1 MNDALKPALAQALS
15 TRRVGLRFAPALENH
30 FKQDV
35 GPHRAQAALAS
46 GGFGLVLYVCF
57 LLVDWLVVP
66 DVFGLAL
73 TLRLA
78 VITPLGLLTIYLVK
92 RHMARL
98 VALFG
103 PSFGATCAD
112 WTAAI
117 SGWAAAGTL
126 VALLLASHSPNAYF
140 YHAGLMVVLL
150 YATLVQSTRFVV
162 AVVTAAGILAM
173 HGVVG
178 LYGPPMPAAVLV
190 PMVDMVLFAVGI
202 SLLANYLA
210 EKRQRRRYLLGLQDQ
225 LILAELQTAQ
235 EELQRLSR
243 SDALTQV
250 ANRRHFDEHLQQ
262 AWSRASLDG
271 LPLSMLMIDVDHFKA
286 YNDSYGHQA
295 GDACLKAIA
304 QALTS
309 STRRPNDLV
318 ARLGG
323 EEFGVLLQQASEQTA
338 RLTAER
344 VREAVAA
351 LRLPHERSSTAE
363 WVTISVGLVTMHAE
377 APPAGPQAMISRADQ
392 ALYDAKRE
400 GRNRV
405 KALVV

>member
-1 MNDALKPALAQALS
+1 MNDALKPELARALS
-15 TRRVGLRFAPALENH
+15 TRRVGLRFAPALENQ
-30 FKQDV
+30 FKQDL
-35 GPHRAQAALAS
+35 GPQRAQAAMAS
-46 GGFGLVLYVCF
+46 GRFGLVLYVSF

-66 DVFGLAL
+66 DVFELAL

-78 VITPLGLLTIYLVK
+78 VITPLGLLTIHLVN
-92 RHMARL
+92 RNMARL

-103 PSFGATCAD
+103 PSFAD

-126 VALLLASHSPNAYF
+126 LALLLASHSPHAYF
-140 YHAGLMVVLL
+140 YHVGLVMVLL

-162 AVVTAAGILAM
+162 AMVTATGILAM
-173 HGVVG
+173 HGVAG
-178 LYGPPMPAAVLV
+178 LLGAPMPAAILV

-210 EKRQRRRYLLGLQDQ
+210 EKRHRRRYLLGLQDQ
-225 LILAELQTAQ
+225 LILTELQTAQ
-235 EELQRLSR
+235 EELQQLSR
-243 SDALTQV
+243 SDALTEV
-250 ANRRHFDEHLQQ
+250 ANRRQFDEHLQQ

-271 LPLSMLMIDVDHFKA
+271 SPLSMLMIDVDHFKA
-286 YNDSYGHQA
+286 YNDFYGHQA

-351 LRLPHERSSTAE
+351 LRLPHERSSTAD
-363 WVTISVGLVTMHAE
+363 WVTISVGLVTVRAE
-377 APPAGPQAMISRADQ
+377 APPAGPQAMVSRADQ
-392 ALYDAKRE
+392 ALYEAKRE

-405 KALVV
+405 KAVVA

>member
-1 MNDALKPALAQALS
+1 MNDALKPELAQALS
-15 TRRVGLRFAPALENH
+15 IKRVGLRFAPDLESQ
-30 FKQDV
+30 FKQDIA
-35 GPHRAQAALAS
+35 PQRAQAALVS
-46 GGFGLVLYVCF
+46 CGFGLVLYVSF

-66 DVFGLAL
+66 DVFTLAL

-78 VITPLGLLTIYLVK
+78 VITPLGLLTIYLVR

-103 PSFGATCAD
+103 PSCAD

-117 SGWAAAGTL
+117 TGWAAAGTL
-126 VALLLASHSPNAYF
+126 LALLLASHSPHAYF

-150 YATLVQSTRFVV
+150 YATLVQPTRFVV
-162 AVVTAAGILAM
+162 AMVTAAGILAM
-173 HGVVG
+173 HGVAG
-178 LYGPPMPAAVLV
+178 LYAPPIPAAILV
-190 PMVDMVLFAVGI
+190 PMIDMVLFAVGI

-271 LPLSMLMIDVDHFKA
+271 SPLSMLMIDVDHFKA
-286 YNDSYGHQA
+286 YNDFYGHQA

-323 EEFGVLLQQASEQTA
+323 EEFGVLLQQASAKTA

-344 VREAVAA
+344 VCEAVAA
-351 LRLPHERSSTAE
+351 LRLPHERSPTAD
-363 WVTISVGLVTMHAE
+363 WVTVSVGLVTVRAE
-377 APPAGPQAMISRADQ
+377 ASPAGPQAMLSRADQ
-392 ALYDAKRE
+392 ALYDAKRN

-405 KALVV
+405 RELVA

>member
-1 MNDALKPALAQALS
+1 MNNALKAELGQALS
-15 TRRVGLRFAPALENH
+15 TQRIGLRFAPALESQ
-30 FKQDV
+30 FKQDIA
-35 GPHRAQAALAS
+35 PQRSRAALVS
-46 GGFGLVLYVCF
+46 GGFGLVLYVSF

-66 DVFGLAL
+66 DVFELAL

-78 VITPLGLLTIYLVK
+78 VITPLGLLTIFLVR

-103 PSFGATCAD
+103 PSCAD

-126 VALLLASHSPNAYF
+126 LALLLASHSPNAYF

-162 AVVTAAGILAM
+162 AVVTSGGILAM
-173 HGVVG
+173 HVAAG
-178 LYGPPMPAAVLV
+178 LYGPPMPAAILV

-202 SLLANYLA
+202 SLVANYLA
-210 EKRQRRRYLLGLQDQ
+210 EKRYRRRYLLGLQDQ
-225 LILAELQTAQ
+225 LILAELQSAQ

-262 AWSRASLDG
+262 AWSRVSLDG
-271 LPLSMLMIDVDHFKA
+271 SPLSMLMIDVDHFKA
-286 YNDSYGHQA
+286 YNDFYGHQA

-351 LRLPHERSSTAE
+351 LRLPHERSSTAD
-363 WVTISVGLVTMHAE
+363 WVTISVGLVTVRAE
-377 APPAGPQAMISRADQ
+377 APPAGPQAMVSRADQ
-392 ALYDAKRE
+392 ALYEAKRE

-405 KALVV
+405 KAVVA

>member
-1 MNDALKPALAQALS
+1 MNNALKAELAQALS
-15 TRRVGLRFAPALENH
+15 TKRVGLRFAPALENQ
-30 FKQDV
+30 FKQHIA
-35 GPHRAQAALAS
+35 PQRTRAALAS
-46 GGFGLVLYVCF
+46 GGFGLVLYVAF

-66 DVFGLAL
+66 DVFRLAL

-78 VITPLGLLTIYLVK
+78 VITPLGLLAIYLANQ
-92 RHMARL
+92 HMARL
-98 VALFG
+98 VAVLG
-103 PSFGATCAD
+103 PSFAD
-112 WTAAI
+112 WFAAI

-126 VALLLASHSPNAYF
+126 LALLLSSHSPNAYF

-150 YATLVQSTRFVV
+150 YATLVQSTRFFV
-162 AVVTAAGILAM
+162 AMVTAVGILAM
-173 HGVVG
+173 HGLAG
-178 LYGPPMPAAVLV
+178 LYGSAMPSAVLV
-190 PMVDMVLFAVGI
+190 PMIDMVLFAVAI
-202 SLLANYLA
+202 SLMANYLA
-210 EKRQRRRYLLGLQDQ
+210 EKRHRHRYLLGLQDQ

-250 ANRRHFDEHLQQ
+250 ANRRHFDEYLQQ

-271 LPLSMLMIDVDHFKA
+271 SPLSMLMIDVDHFKA
-286 YNDSYGHQA
+286 YNDCYGHQA

-309 STRRPNDLV
+309 CTRRPNDLV

-323 EEFGVLLQQASEQTA
+323 EEFGVLLQQASAPTA

-344 VREAVAA
+344 VCEAVAA
-351 LRLPHERSSTAE
+351 LRLPHEHSPTAD
-363 WVTISVGLVTMHAE
+363 WVTISVGLITVRAE
-377 APPAGPQAMISRADQ
+377 APSAGPQAMISGADQ

-405 KALVV
+405 KAVVA